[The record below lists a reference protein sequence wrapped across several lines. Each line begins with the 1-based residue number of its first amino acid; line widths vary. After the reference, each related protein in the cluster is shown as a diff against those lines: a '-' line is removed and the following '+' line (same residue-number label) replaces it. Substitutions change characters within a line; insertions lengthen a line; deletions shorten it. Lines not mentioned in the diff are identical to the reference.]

1 MRIVFMGTSV
11 FAVPTLEALIAS
23 ENEIAAVVSQPDRP
37 KGRGHKLSPT
47 PVKSVAESHGIPVFQ
62 PLSIKSAE
70 AVQQV
75 LDWQPDLIVV
85 VSYGQ
90 IIPPAIL
97 DYPRYGCI
105 NVHASLLP
113 RYRGAAPIQRALM
126 AGEKASGVSI
136 MFMDKGLDTG
146 DIIKQSRV
154 EVSENMNHGELEII
168 LAGQGAELLLAT
180 IGDLPGNDYT
190 RAKQDDSRATYAER
204 LTKNDE
210 LIDWAKPAY
219 VIHNQIRALNP
230 VPGAFTRIGELKV
243 KIFASRIAEAQG
255 SGVIA
260 EIIRIDSQGFVVQT
274 GEGTLQVMEL
284 QKEGK
289 KRMLAP
295 DFLKGYNLQPGTL
308 LV

>member
-11 FAVPTLEALIAS
+11 FAVPSLEALIAS

-37 KGRGHKLSPT
+37 RGRGHKLSPT
-47 PVKSVAESHGIPVFQ
+47 PVKMAAESHGITVFQ

-75 LDWQPDLIVV
+75 QAWQPDLIVV

-126 AGEKASGVSI
+126 AGEKNTGVTI

-154 EVSENMNHGELEII
+154 EIPENMNHGELENI
-168 LAGQGAELLLAT
+168 LARQGAGLLLLT
-180 IGDLPGNDYT
+180 IGDLARNNFT
-190 RAKQDDSRATYAER
+190 RAKQDDSQATYAER

-210 LIDWAKPAY
+210 LIDWSQPAY

-230 VPGAFTRIGELKV
+230 APGAFTRIGSLKV
-243 KIFASRIAEAQG
+243 KIFASCVAEEQG

-260 EIIRIDSQGFVVQT
+260 EIINIDKQGFIVQT
-274 GEGTLQVMEL
+274 GEGTLQVLEL

-295 DFLKGYNLQPGTL
+295 DFLKGHNLQPGTL

>member
-1 MRIVFMGTSV
+1 MRIVFMGTSI
-11 FAVPTLEALIAS
+11 FAVPSLETILSS

-37 KGRGHKLSPT
+37 KGRGQKLSLT
-47 PVKSVAESHGIPVFQ
+47 PVKAVAESRGITVFQ
-62 PLSIKSAE
+62 PQSIKSEE
-70 AVQQV
+70 AVRQV
-75 LDWQPDLIVV
+75 QEWQPDLIVV

-113 RYRGAAPIQRALM
+113 RYRGAAPIQRAIM
-126 AGEKASGVSI
+126 AGEKISGVSI
-136 MFMDKGLDTG
+136 MFMDKGMDTG
-146 DIIKQSRV
+146 DIIRQSKV
-154 EVSENMNHGELEII
+154 EIPVHINHGELETI
-168 LAGQGAELLLAT
+168 LAKEGADLLLTT
-180 IGDLPGNDYT
+180 IRDFEKNTFMRYP
-190 RAKQDDSRATYAER
+190 QDDSQATYAGR
-204 LTKNDE
+204 LTKEDE
-210 LIDWAKPAY
+210 RIDWSKPAY

-230 VPGAFTRIGELKV
+230 APGAFARIADLKLKIFTTRIIED
-243 KIFASRIAEAQG
+243 EG

-260 EIIRIDSQGFVVQT
+260 QILRIDKQGFVVQT
-274 GEGTLQVMEL
+274 GEGTLQVLEL

-295 DFLKGYNLQPGTL
+295 DFLKGHNLQPGTL

>member
-11 FAVPTLEALIAS
+11 FAVPSLEALIAS

-47 PVKSVAESHGIPVFQ
+47 PVKSVAECHGIPVFQ

-75 LDWQPDLIVV
+75 QDWQPDLIVV

-97 DYPRYGCI
+97 DFPRYGCI

-126 AGEKASGVSI
+126 AGENASGVSI

-146 DIIKQSRV
+146 DIIKQSRL
-154 EVSENMNHGELEII
+154 EIPDNMNHGELESI
-168 LAGQGAELLLAT
+168 LARQGAELLLST
-180 IGDLPGNDYT
+180 ICSLAENAFV
-190 RAKQDDSRATYAER
+190 RVKQDDSQATYAER
-204 LTKNDE
+204 LNKNDE
-210 LIDWAKPAY
+210 LIDWSKPAY
-219 VIHNQIRALNP
+219 VIHNQIRALDP
-230 VPGAFTRIGELKV
+230 APGAFTRIGDLKV
-243 KIFASRIAEAQG
+243 KIFASRIAEEQG
-255 SGVIA
+255 NGVIA
-260 EIIRIDSQGFVVQT
+260 EIIKIDKQGFVVQT
-274 GEGTLQVMEL
+274 GEGTLQVLEL

-295 DFLKGYNLQPGTL
+295 DFLKGHNLQPGTL

>member
-11 FAVPTLEALIAS
+11 FAVPSLEALIAS
-23 ENEIAAVVSQPDRP
+23 KNEIAMVVSRPDRP

-47 PVKSVAESHGIPVFQ
+47 PVKSVADSHGIPVFQ
-62 PLSIKSAE
+62 PHSIKSAE

-75 LDWQPDLIVV
+75 QDWQPDLIVV

-97 DYPRYGCI
+97 DFPLYGCI

-126 AGEKASGVSI
+126 AGEKASGISI
-136 MFMDKGLDTG
+136 MFMDKGIDTG
-146 DIIKQSRV
+146 DIIKQSQV
-154 EVSENMNHGELEII
+154 EIPDNMNHGELEGI
-168 LAGQGAELLLAT
+168 LARQGAELLLST
-180 IGDLPGNDYT
+180 IEGLADNSYT
-190 RAKQDDSRATYAER
+190 RVKQDDSQATYAER

-210 LIDWAKPAY
+210 QIDWSKPAY
-219 VIHNQIRALNP
+219 VIHNQIRALDP
-230 VPGAFTRIGELKV
+230 APGAFTRIGDIKV
-243 KIFASRIAEAQG
+243 KIFATRIAEEQG

-260 EIIRIDSQGFVVQT
+260 EIVKIDQQGFIVQT
-274 GEGTLQVMEL
+274 GEGTLQVLEL

-295 DFLKGYNLQPGTL
+295 DFLKGHNLQPGTL

>member
-1 MRIVFMGTSV
+1 MRIVFMGTSI
-11 FAVPTLEALIAS
+11 FAVPSLEALIAS
-23 ENEIAAVVSQPDRP
+23 ENEIIAVVSQPDRP

-47 PVKSVAESHGIPVFQ
+47 PVKSAADVHGISVFQ

-70 AVQQV
+70 AVRQV
-75 LDWQPDLIVV
+75 QAWEPDLIVV

-154 EVSENMNHGELEII
+154 EIPEDMNHGELESI
-168 LAGQGAELLLAT
+168 LARQGAELLLSV
-180 IGDLPGNDYT
+180 IGGLAGNDFT
-190 RAKQDDSRATYAER
+190 RIKQDNSQATYAER

-210 LIDWAKPAY
+210 LIDWFKPAY
-219 VIHNQIRALNP
+219 AIHNQIRALNP
-230 VPGAFTRIGELKV
+230 APGAFTRIGDLKV
-243 KIFASRIAEAQG
+243 KIFASRIAGEQG

-260 EIIRIDSQGFVVQT
+260 EIIKINQQGFVVQT
-274 GEGTLQVMEL
+274 GEGTLQVLEL

-295 DFLKGYNLQPGTL
+295 DFLKGHNLQPGTL